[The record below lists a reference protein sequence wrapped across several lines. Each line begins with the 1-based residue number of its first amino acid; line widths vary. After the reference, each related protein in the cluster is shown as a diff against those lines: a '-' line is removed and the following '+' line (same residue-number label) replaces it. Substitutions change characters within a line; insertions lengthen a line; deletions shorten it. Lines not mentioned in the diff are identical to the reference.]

1 MKYKVLPIILEA
13 TKLAQGHAFV
23 YHDIHTVA
31 STCLVATGRPGNFK
45 MLQEP
50 SFSQADSYGLSLL
63 FFLGHIDLI
72 DVHERQFLGAV

>member
-1 MKYKVLPIILEA
+1 MKYKDLPIILEA
-13 TKLAQGHAFV
+13 TRLAQGHAFV

-50 SFSQADSYGLSLL
+50 SFSQVESYGLSLL
-63 FFLGHIDLI
+63 LFFS
-72 DVHERQFLGAV
+72 